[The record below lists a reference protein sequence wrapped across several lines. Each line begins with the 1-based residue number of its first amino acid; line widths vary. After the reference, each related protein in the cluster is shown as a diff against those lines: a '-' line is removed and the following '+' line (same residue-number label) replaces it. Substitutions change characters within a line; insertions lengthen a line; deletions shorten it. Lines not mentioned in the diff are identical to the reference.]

1 MKKPI
6 FLSTCVLLSACGGGG
21 DLAVTTDQTKTP
33 EIQTPVVIAPP
44 TPAAATLAGM
54 TRLVWSDE
62 FDVDGLPDDNKWD
75 YDTEYNRTAWH
86 NNEKQYYAKKRL
98 ENSKVQGGKLTITAR
113 KENLTTAADYNG
125 QGFTSARLITRGKA
139 SWTYG
144 FFEIRAK
151 LPCSLGT
158 WPAIWMLG
166 TGGRW
171 PQDGEI
177 DIMEQKGIASSDKN
191 QVLGTIHNYASIN
204 GLLSAGVKNGS
215 QTTLNTA
222 CSAFHNYQ
230 LTWNAEKITIG
241 INDVPYFEYTNP
253 KTGDYNKWPYSNAQ
267 YLLLNIAME
276 GDLGGKAPT
285 NYISDEMV
293 VDYVRVYQ
301 K

>member
-6 FLSTCVLLSACGGGG
+6 FLSTCILLSACGGGG
-21 DLAVTTDQTKTP
+21 DLAVTTDQTKTT

-191 QVLGTIHNYASIN
+191 QVLGTVHNYASIN

-285 NYISDEMV
+285 NFISDEMV